1 MTTIRSNISTVLN
14 DTGSN
19 EPHPL
24 HPQKVHSA
32 GEAGVHEAS
41 GSSTLQLPKSATR
54 DLRSRSRLWGENSS
68 GMDERGHGITEAGS
82 DMGNT
87 FVLKPWWNSCETQD
101 RRWAAFLWSPGQVL
115 KDTSRPQ
122 ACVVHYKNKKWTM
135 VRCWVLRYEESINS
149 PFDCSLQDDT
159 VVSHEFSGV
168 IDLWSYLTISISI
181 IRICICICI
190 DVITLC
196 LLLIIACQQ

>member
-1 MTTIRSNISTVLN
+1 
-14 DTGSN
+14 
-19 EPHPL
+19 
-24 HPQKVHSA
+24 
-32 GEAGVHEAS
+32 
-41 GSSTLQLPKSATR
+41 
-54 DLRSRSRLWGENSS
+54 
-68 GMDERGHGITEAGS
+68 MDERGHGITEAGS

-101 RRWAAFLWSPGQVL
+101 RRCAAFLCSPGQVL

-196 LLLIIACQQ
+196 LDILIIACQQ